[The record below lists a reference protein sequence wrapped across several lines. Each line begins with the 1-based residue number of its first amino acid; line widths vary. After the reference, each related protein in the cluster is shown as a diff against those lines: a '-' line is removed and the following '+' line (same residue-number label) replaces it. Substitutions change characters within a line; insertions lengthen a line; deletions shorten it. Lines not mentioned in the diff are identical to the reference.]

1 MARNL
6 NFGFPT
12 ENYRNTEK
20 YTEKIVEGYYYTG
33 NLSLALENLEAGG
46 GGGGGGAGGGN
57 GGIVVFITSSLAKP
71 RVDEGT
77 VLFDVSGGTRGQYG
91 TDGSGSSN
99 AGWGITGYDGELIKI
114 IM

>member
-1 MARNL
+1 M
-6 NFGFPT
+6 
-12 ENYRNTEK
+12 
-20 YTEKIVEGYYYTG
+20 
-33 NLSLALENLEAGG
+33 
-46 GGGGGGAGGGN
+46 
-57 GGIVVFITSSLAKP
+57 VFITSSLAKP